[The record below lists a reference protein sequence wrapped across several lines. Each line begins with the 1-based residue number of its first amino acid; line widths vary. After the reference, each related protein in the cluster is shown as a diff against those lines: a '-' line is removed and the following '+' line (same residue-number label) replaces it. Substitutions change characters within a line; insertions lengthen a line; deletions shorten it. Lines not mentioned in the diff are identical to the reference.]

1 MKGSLGKSSSSCT
14 SSVEQ
19 LCRSFSEVQQKGAWQ
34 DVVSFIIFYYLSF
47 PQLWECLDRAE
58 LCHCCCPR
66 EHHREGEDNP
76 IEGTMAEFL
85 TGVFRGFY
93 SYLNFLTVGYLNFL
107 VQCC

>member
-34 DVVSFIIFYYLSF
+34 DVVSFIIFYYLLF
-47 PQLWECLDRAE
+47 PQLCECLDRAE
-58 LCHCCCPR
+58 HCHCCCPR

-76 IEGTMAEFL
+76 IEGKMAEFL

-93 SYLNFLTVGYLNFL
+93 FYFNF
-107 VQCC
+107 